1 MILEIFRKKNHSI
14 WSLYEWDKLVLNF
27 SNFIF
32 AYGCLRRPYGKI
44 DFHMQALKWSAYKNK
59 LVFTCGPL
67 KRPAWENR
75 FFYTGVLKSR
85 IRKCRSI
92 FLDAVW
98 FVCKNNGVYTK
109 ISIVVFC
116 PARRDCTLFLLLIYC
131 TVSSIVFNSGPWIA
145 PSTDRSLYRS
155 RICNYA
161 WLRLRSS
168 SSSVP
173 CTNCTA
179 VYQSH

>member
-1 MILEIFRKKNHSI
+1 MCIEQYFSDFTFHHFNSFQIYKEYIDFTCWLKPWYIQFLHVDLLRGPHGKSIF
-14 WSLYEWDKLVLNF
+14 L
-27 SNFIF
+27 
-32 AYGCLRRPYGKI
+32 YGCLKKPYTKMPLDFSRRGK
-44 DFHMQALKWSAYKNK
+44 LWS
-59 LVFTCGPL
+59 
-67 KRPAWENR
+67 
-75 FFYTGVLKSR
+75 
-85 IRKCRSI
+85 
-92 FLDAVW
+92 
-98 FVCKNNGVYTK
+98 VCKNNGVYTK

-116 PARRDCTLFLLLIYC
+116 PAIRDCTLFLLLIYC

-179 VYQSH
+179 VYQSHLKENLLSQHFPLS